1 MPNTIYEIIF
11 KKSYK
16 NNKFRIP
23 APTWNEEFKLPGGSY
38 SISDYFEYIL
48 KNMEK
53 GLTIPFIII
62 YVNKTE
68 NRIRIESGYY
78 IELLMPET
86 KKLLGSSKSKITKDK
101 NGENVP
107 HLEVTEVVIHK
118 IISKSLYTFVPNNS
132 FGHLLDTS
140 PTNFHIFKNL

>member
-1 MPNTIYEIIF
+1 
-11 KKSYK
+11 
-16 NNKFRIP
+16 
-23 APTWNEEFKLPGGSY
+23 
-38 SISDYFEYIL
+38 
-48 KNMEK
+48 MEK
-53 GLTIPFIII
+53 ELTIPFIII

-118 IISKSLYTFVPNNS
+118 IISKNLYTFVPNNS
-132 FGHLLDTS
+132 FGHLFDTP